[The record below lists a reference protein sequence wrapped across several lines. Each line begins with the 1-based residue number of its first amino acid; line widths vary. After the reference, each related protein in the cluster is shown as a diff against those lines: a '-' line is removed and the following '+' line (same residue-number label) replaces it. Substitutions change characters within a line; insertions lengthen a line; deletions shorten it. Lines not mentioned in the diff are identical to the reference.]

1 MDYGKIAFKS
11 LTIRCGSTLL
21 GERIQSTEQRMLIS
35 RVRDD
40 AMAIAVARRKTITF
54 IWPALFISLFIF
66 TFPLRWP
73 FLLRFFFSL
82 LTPHQ
87 FVHCL
92 WAVLLFFFRFI
103 TFPTSPTHICDS
115 RAAIFVNYKF
125 SPITARLSVGA
136 NQSQK
141 ELPPSSIVRKIKRS
155 GLSFETATKQ
165 SIWLSSSWVAQV
177 VGRH

>member
-1 MDYGKIAFKS
+1 MMRWRS
-11 LTIRCGSTLL
+11 RWL
-21 GERIQSTEQRMLIS
+21 GEKQSLS
-35 RVRDD
+35 FDPLCS
-40 AMAIAVARRKTITF
+40 F
-54 IWPALFISLFIF
+54 HFSSSLSLFVDHF
-66 TFPLRWP
+66 FCT
-73 FLLRFFFSL
+73 FFFSL

-141 ELPPSSIVRKIKRS
+141 EQPPSSIVQKIKRG
-155 GLSFETATKQ
+155 GLGFETATKQ
-165 SIWLSSSWVAQV
+165 SI
-177 VGRH
+177 